1 MDQRSTI
8 REMSVA
14 TGIAIGTL
22 SRHLKKGTFRRRST
36 RIKPLLSEANKL
48 ERDRRTVY
56 LLPDET
62 PQRRSWKSKRFIPK
76 VMFLAAVALYVINK
90 VVPAIKASFPST
102 NKCVILQQDNA
113 TPHRSITD
121 AVLESESTDG
131 WTFVMRIQTPN
142 SPDLNVLDLGLFP
155 FIQSLQ
161 LKKVSRTVDEVIRYT
176 LAAFDELSYEKLES
190 VFLTFQEVMRLVLQH
205 AGDNN
210 YALRHLKKA
219 ALRRA
224 GLLMSNVSCPV
235 SLLL

>member
-1 MDQRSTI
+1 
-8 REMSVA
+8 
-14 TGIAIGTL
+14 
-22 SRHLKKGTFRRRST
+22 
-36 RIKPLLSEANKL
+36 
-48 ERDRRTVY
+48 
-56 LLPDET
+56 
-62 PQRRSWKSKRFIPK
+62 
-76 VMFLAAVALYVINK
+76 
-90 VVPAIKASFPST
+90 
-102 NKCVILQQDNA
+102 QDNT

-121 AVLESESTDG
+121 AVLESVSTDG

-190 VFLTFQEVMRLVLQH
+190 VFLTFQVVMRLVLQH

>member
-14 TGIAIGTL
+14 TGISIRTL
-22 SRHLKKGTFRRRST
+22 SRHLKKETFRRRST

-48 ERDRRTVY
+48 ERIQFCDVVHLDEKWFNTDKDRRT
-56 LLPDET
+56 
-62 PQRRSWKSKRFIPK
+62 
-76 VMFLAAVALYVINK
+76 
-90 VVPAIKASFPST
+90 
-102 NKCVILQQDNA
+102 QDNT

-121 AVLESESTDG
+121 AVLESVSTDG
-131 WTFVMRIQTPN
+131 WTFVMRIETPN
-142 SPDLNVLDLGLFP
+142 SPDLNMLDLGLFA

-190 VFLTFQEVMRLVLQH
+190 VFLTFQAIMRLVLEH